1 MSGKSKEQSK
11 EQSAEPKPTVTTIF
25 DYGKKQLLKEIEVS
39 KKKIE
44 KLQKKIDNRDE
55 ELKAIQLAKQ
65 NMQDHLVSL
74 EKLKE
79 VVAV

>member
-11 EQSAEPKPTVTTIF
+11 EQSAEQKPTVTTIF
-25 DYGKKQLLKEIEVS
+25 DYGKKQLLKEIELY

-44 KLQKKIDNRDE
+44 KLPKRIDNRDA
-55 ELKAIQLAKQ
+55 ELKAINEAKK
-65 NMQDHLVSL
+65 NMEDHLESL
-74 EKLKE
+74 VKLKE